1 MLIEQAIFT
10 SAKTERAQGYQ
21 LVGRSPGL
29 SDADARDLAVWGPS
43 HDSLQGSSGSRG
55 STNFFQLA
63 SGHYCVSRTS
73 TAGAEYS
80 GRGGE
85 VVHTRFLVVPPEV
98 LARFA
103 NNPFTL
109 LRAATAIGAMEVVT
123 PVSERLEP
131 LRLGGRSAP
140 VDMGLLAHLA
150 RDPGPA
156 VMATLVQTAL
166 ASDRLA
172 VAAQVPSEQLL
183 AGLMNLLPIE
193 CRTEFSFTTGLKSS
207 PSRPV
212 RVSALPDEEAGWKT
226 IARGGVTLL
235 DLREPSLVADVH
247 WEGWAGCVAQILQSG
262 KFSLLASQLEQSR
275 PWLNSSNLTMLSDQV
290 QAHLAASG
298 RSRPARSAA
307 KNVAPP
313 EPELS
318 RDNDMATERFE
329 AAHERQAGP
338 LVEHAS
344 SAMSQQTS
352 QPATAPGEVPEIL
365 ELLERIDDLIFSAI
379 SGDDRAVTEL
389 EVLWPA
395 VVAELDD
402 DLVEQSREQYLRC
415 ALSICRECVEGEDE
429 RPERAVAA
437 IDVLCVLFDDR

>member
-10 SAKTERAQGYQ
+10 SAKTQRAQGYQ
-21 LVGRSPGL
+21 LIGRSPGL
-29 SDADARDLAVWGPS
+29 SDTDARDLAVWGPS
-43 HDSLQGSSGSRG
+43 HDSLLSTSAARG
-55 STNFFQLA
+55 STNFFQLS

-80 GRGGE
+80 GRGGD

-98 LARFA
+98 LIRFA

-150 RDPGPA
+150 RDPGPD

-166 ASDRLA
+166 SSDRLA
-172 VAAQVPSEQLL
+172 VASPVPSEQLL

-193 CRTEFSFTTGLKSS
+193 CRTEFSFSTGLKLS

-212 RVSALPDEEAGWKT
+212 RVAALPEDEANWKS

-235 DLREPSLVADVH
+235 DLREPAQLADMH

-275 PWLNSSNLTMLSDQV
+275 PWLNSSNLAMLSDQV

-298 RSRPARSAA
+298 RSRPARSAV
-307 KNVAPP
+307 KPVAPVEVDGDRMP
-313 EPELS
+313 
-318 RDNDMATERFE
+318 TERFE
-329 AAHERQAGP
+329 AAHPRQAGP
-338 LVEHAS
+338 LVEQPAEIAVS
-344 SAMSQQTS
+344 EGTS
-352 QPATAPGEVPEIL
+352 QAATTPGAVPEVL

-379 SGDDRAVTEL
+379 AGDDRAVTEL

-402 DLVEQSREQYLRC
+402 ELVEQSREQYLRC